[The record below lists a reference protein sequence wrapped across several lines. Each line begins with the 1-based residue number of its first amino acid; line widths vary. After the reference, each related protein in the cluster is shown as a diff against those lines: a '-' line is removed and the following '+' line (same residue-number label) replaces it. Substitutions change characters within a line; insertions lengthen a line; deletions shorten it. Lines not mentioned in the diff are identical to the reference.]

1 MIKNNNNVFESL
13 KNIYI
18 IYINNVLLLRW
29 FFKILFFFN
38 NFLMGQTVIKSILAQ
53 YKEGKSKITK

>member
-1 MIKNNNNVFESL
+1 MIFL
-13 KNIYI
+13 KY
-18 IYINNVLLLRW
+18 Y
-29 FFKILFFFN
+29 FFFN